1 MHRKNKRETTTAKKR
16 EVRAEI
22 GGEQRSRRLKERRLK
37 ERVGLALLL
46 EHLDLQLHVHV
57 TSIFGGGIPASILN
71 HTAAVTELLP
81 MPPSEGNCEGLS
93 SEGD

>member
-1 MHRKNKRETTTAKKR
+1 MYRMLD
-16 EVRAEI
+16 RAEI

-71 HTAAVTELLP
+71 HPAAVTQSCCRCRRPKATARGRLVIRR
-81 MPPSEGNCEGLS
+81 
-93 SEGD
+93 